1 MNDIIKQPL
10 STLLSAKLISFKH
23 HYRPRN
29 SLMVHHVIKSN
40 VDIHLNTNKTWISCL
55 FFCRTCKLS
64 NSYFTMAS
72 VDILYI
78 DITRRWSG
86 SLPDARDAGKKKHT
100 RRSPPQR
107 ELNLH
112 NKTRCGGQRAG
123 CPPDTEPITCSQII
137 ACQSLSDSLRH
148 RAAIIEMRR
157 DHNVTGK
164 RVSGMNNS
172 DFAPCEECL
181 RVEADGWRSHGPG
194 WNGLYG
200 GDCGLNSEWAHTYSG
215 RPESECVIPV
225 KPHLRIYWKQGIK
238 LEFLVLF

>member
-1 MNDIIKQPL
+1 MLETQV
-10 STLLSAKLISFKH
+10 
-23 HYRPRN
+23 R
-29 SLMVHHVIKSN
+29 
-40 VDIHLNTNKTWISCL
+40 
-55 FFCRTCKLS
+55 
-64 NSYFTMAS
+64 
-72 VDILYI
+72 
-78 DITRRWSG
+78 
-86 SLPDARDAGKKKHT
+86 KHT
-100 RRSPPQR
+100 RRSPPSR
-107 ELNLH
+107 EPNLH
-112 NKTRCGGQRAG
+112 NKTRCGVQRAG

-200 GDCGLNSEWAHTYSG
+200 GDCGLNLEWAHTYSG

-238 LEFLVLF
+238 LGFLVLFFLFFWGRLCCSKVLKSCLQSDSLVIVCVVRLYTFFQHITFQPSPLNQLGV